1 MSRAQFWTLNFAGMV
16 CALLMVTVVL
26 LGMLNSTL
34 NHSVSVMQ
42 SQFNQAQQI
51 QNTAQTLAV
60 RIAQAG
66 QREAVLRD
74 LLVRHDFKVTL
85 NPEPQKPIP

>member
-1 MSRAQFWTLNFAGMV
+1 MSRAQFWTLNFAGIV
-16 CALLMVTVVL
+16 CALLIIGVIS
-26 LGMLNSTL
+26 LGMLNSSL
-34 NHSVSVMQ
+34 NQSVSAMQ

-66 QREAVLRD
+66 QREVVLRD
-74 LLVRHDFKVTL
+74 LLIRHDFKVTL
-85 NPEPQKPIP
+85 NPEPPKPSP